1 MGLLMFKQHASAV
14 YANRDFIFAS
24 IRREFELKYRNSLLG
39 ALWTVLNPLAMI
51 VIYTLVFSKI
61 MQARLPG
68 LEGAYA
74 YSIYL
79 CAGILFWGVFSEIA
93 LRAQG
98 VFLEQA
104 HLLKKINFPRLCLP
118 AVVVGSGLINFSII
132 FALFLGVLVL
142 ADALPGMELL
152 ALIPV
157 LAITVWF
164 AIALGV
170 VLGILNVFF
179 RDVGHFFGV
188 VLQFWFWLTPIV
200 YPASILPERAQALLV
215 FNPLA
220 HCVQAAQAVIVQHAW
235 PSWSGL
241 LGVALASVFLSL
253 LAVRLYLRHGADM
266 QDEL

>member
-1 MGLLMFKQHASAV
+1 MRLSMFKQHASAV

-118 AVVVGSGLINFSII
+118 AIVVGSGLINFLII
-132 FALFLGVLVL
+132 FALFLVVLVLVDALPGMRVIGTDTRARHYRVVCHRARGGAGYLECVFSRCGAFLWGRAAVLVL
-142 ADALPGMELL
+142 ADTDYLSRVDSSGAG
-152 ALIPV
+152 AG
-157 LAITVWF
+157 AF
-164 AIALGV
+164 
-170 VLGILNVFF
+170 VF
-179 RDVGHFFGV
+179 
-188 VLQFWFWLTPIV
+188 
-200 YPASILPERAQALLV
+200 
-215 FNPLA
+215 
-220 HCVQAAQAVIVQHAW
+220 
-235 PSWSGL
+235 
-241 LGVALASVFLSL
+241 
-253 LAVRLYLRHGADM
+253 
-266 QDEL
+266 

>member
-1 MGLLMFKQHASAV
+1 MGLFMFKQHASAV

-118 AVVVGSGLINFSII
+118 AIVVGSGLINFLII
-132 FALFLGVLVL
+132 FTLFLVVLVL
-142 ADALPGMELL
+142 VDALPGMELL

-157 LAITVWF
+157 LGITVWF

-188 VLQFWFWLTPIV
+188 VLQFWFWLTPII
-200 YPASILPERAQALLV
+200 YPASILL
-215 FNPLA
+215 
-220 HCVQAAQAVIVQHAW
+220 
-235 PSWSGL
+235 SGHRR
-241 LGVALASVFLSL
+241 F
-253 LAVRLYLRHGADM
+253 
-266 QDEL
+266 

>member
-1 MGLLMFKQHASAV
+1 MGLSMFKQHASAV

-118 AVVVGSGLINFSII
+118 AIVVGSGLINFLII
-132 FALFLGVLVL
+132 FTLFLVVLVL
-142 ADALPGMELL
+142 VDALPGMELL
-152 ALIPV
+152 ALITGARYYRVVCHRARSGAGYLECVFSRCGAFFWGCAAVLV
-157 LAITVWF
+157 LADADYLSRVDSAGAGTGAF
-164 AIALGV
+164 
-170 VLGILNVFF
+170 VF
-179 RDVGHFFGV
+179 
-188 VLQFWFWLTPIV
+188 
-200 YPASILPERAQALLV
+200 
-215 FNPLA
+215 
-220 HCVQAAQAVIVQHAW
+220 
-235 PSWSGL
+235 
-241 LGVALASVFLSL
+241 
-253 LAVRLYLRHGADM
+253 
-266 QDEL
+266 

>member
-1 MGLLMFKQHASAV
+1 MGLSMFKQHASAV

-68 LEGAYA
+68 LEGTYA

-118 AVVVGSGLINFSII
+118 AIVVGSGLINFLII

-142 ADALPGMELL
+142 VEGLPGMELL

-157 LAITVWF
+157 LGITVWF
-164 AIALGV
+164 AIALGL

-188 VLQFWFWLTPIV
+188 VLQFWFWLTPII
-200 YPASILPERAQALLV
+200 YPASILPERAQALLF

-220 HCVQAAQAVIVQHAW
+220 HCVQAAQVVIVNHAW
-235 PSWSGL
+235 PSWSAL
-241 LGVALASVFLSL
+241 LGVAFLSLLLSL
-253 LAVRLYLRHGADM
+253 LAVRLYLQHGADM